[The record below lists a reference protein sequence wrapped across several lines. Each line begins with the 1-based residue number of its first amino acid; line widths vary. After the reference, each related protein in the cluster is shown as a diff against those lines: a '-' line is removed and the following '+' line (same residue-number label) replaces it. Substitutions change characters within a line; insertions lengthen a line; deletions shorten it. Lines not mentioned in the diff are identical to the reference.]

1 MTSAYPLA
9 TKIAFLPW
17 LHGTPVPS
25 WRLLLSAG
33 VERPQDI
40 LARNESVV
48 AEDSAQVQRWFH
60 LRQVMLAQSYPAH
73 RSSKVFLFFSI
84 PTCSTGLMFRFQ
96 GRWAGLLGFNSLPH
110 QVALWRSCVASLVSP
125 HWAVCAHLQIVLS
138 SHLEPCP
145 AQSTA
150 ALPCQKGPQCL
161 FSQFPMASASTSP
174 AMSVHEHGR

>member
-1 MTSAYPLA
+1 MLDTVYVVREARLDTSSQLQSSNPLILQWAHHLPNPHLSREWKSPFLTSAYPLA

-60 LRQVMLAQSYPAH
+60 LRQVMLDQSYPAR
-73 RSSKVFLFFSI
+73 RS
-84 PTCSTGLMFRFQ
+84 
-96 GRWAGLLGFNSLPH
+96 
-110 QVALWRSCVASLVSP
+110 
-125 HWAVCAHLQIVLS
+125 
-138 SHLEPCP
+138 
-145 AQSTA
+145 
-150 ALPCQKGPQCL
+150 
-161 FSQFPMASASTSP
+161 
-174 AMSVHEHGR
+174 AMSFSFSPPQLAPALSCLNAKADGLDCWVSIHFLIELPSGEVV